1 MTTAATVYPA
11 SPAQMSF
18 INDLLGKREVPPAIA
33 ETIRSS
39 QALTS
44 RQASGYIDTLKAY
57 PFKATA
63 PVTGFYAAF
72 EGVEDSKYA
81 IPGSMLAM
89 VMPDAIKDGD
99 MLFLEVKTWKG
110 RRYLNKL
117 TGAPGDF
124 NRTRFPMAVGIQLLG
139 LIKGRHVEFAQ
150 NFGKFYSCC
159 GRCAAP
165 LTDTRSREL
174 HVGPECR
181 KVWGLS

>member
-1 MTTAATVYPA
+1 MTTATVYPA
-11 SPAQMSF
+11 SNAQVSF
-18 INDLLGKREVPPAIA
+18 INDLLAKRDVPPAIA
-33 ETIRSS
+33 EVIRTS

-44 RQASGYIDTLKAY
+44 RQASGWIDTLKGY
-57 PFKATA
+57 PFKDKA
-63 PVTGFYAAF
+63 PVSDFYAAF

-89 VMPDAIKDGD
+89 VMPDSIKDSD
-99 MLFLEVKTWKG
+99 ILFLEVKTYRG

-124 NRTRFPMAVGIQLLG
+124 TRTRFPMTVGLQLLN

-150 NFGKFYSCC
+150 NFGKHYSCC

-165 LTDTRSREL
+165 LTDARSREL

-181 KVWGLS
+181 KVWGL